1 MSISW
6 VEVLHR
12 CLDWLYGWTDTI
24 NPTAVRVVVMYIYGL
39 FTLLLI
45 SAVLAPILARIS
57 VWLEFLF
64 EKYGRRGPLE
74 AIGFSA
80 RLYCS
85 AERILWRSNPIRLWF
100 RLFRWRPIPVLFR
113 VPLNALLHAFSF
125 TISNFLI
132 WASIFIYLRPEL
144 PTQQKLLELY
154 GFVKNVE
161 ITKILAWISLILV
174 VGLLQQGAPLR
185 ARIRHEE
192 DSYVEAIKHLSELES
207 PLRLLAYNC
216 EQNLTKLL
224 LDSRTRFP
232 QLFVTRILDSANWAY
247 SAGELRTPHRW
258 ETVEVDDLEN
268 LQRYTSIDEQLK
280 TILDVARDISRQQLW
295 SRAHR
300 LLSRVRWELSEL
312 GLPNAAAV
320 VESGFRNEGEILN
333 RLAFK
338 FMAPGRILELITERT
353 RYHEIRYAFSSESSD
368 SEAPRIDLQQLDGER
383 RARLQQDLGK
393 EANAFSEECQER
405 IAKSVAAVLCAQRIA
420 SAISELRT
428 ASQSSKLL
436 SRMFKPF
443 G

>member
-174 VGLLQQGAPLR
+174 VGLLQQGALLR

-216 EQNLTKLL
+216 EQNLPKLL

-338 FMAPGRILELITERT
+338 FMAPGAN
-353 RYHEIRYAFSSESSD
+353 Y
-368 SEAPRIDLQQLDGER
+368 
-383 RARLQQDLGK
+383 GK
-393 EANAFSEECQER
+393 DQ
-405 IAKSVAAVLCAQRIA
+405 V
-420 SAISELRT
+420 
-428 ASQSSKLL
+428 
-436 SRMFKPF
+436 P
-443 G
+443 